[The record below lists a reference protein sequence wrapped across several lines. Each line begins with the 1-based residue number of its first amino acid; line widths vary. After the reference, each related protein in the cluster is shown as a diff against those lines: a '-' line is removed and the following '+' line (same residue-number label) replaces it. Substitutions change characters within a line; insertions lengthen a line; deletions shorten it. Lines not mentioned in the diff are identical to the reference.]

1 MMLQVSCSFVRAGLR
16 AAGWGWEPL
25 TAGLGLF
32 SCSLLYFYREFLL
45 CEIGDPR
52 EKKQGIC
59 ILVMGISPAAPLFI
73 RSFRSRMG
81 VSRFYPEQLAGMV
94 FSWKGLARKND
105 WHSGNRE
112 CLLLSCR
119 HVPVYHK
126 VKKQGHRCPCFFSQY
141 CKSPAGNFHTQSH
154 IVNSPACAK

>member
-16 AAGWGWEPL
+16 AAGWVGNPRR
-25 TAGLGLF
+25 LGLVYF
-32 SCSLLYFYREFLL
+32 LAVCFIFYREFLL

-105 WHSGNRE
+105 WHSGNCE

-119 HVPVYHK
+119 HVLFIT
-126 VKKQGHRCPCFFSQY
+126 R
-141 CKSPAGNFHTQSH
+141 
-154 IVNSPACAK
+154 